1 MARLS
6 LDFMGPW
13 VPGAWA
19 LRRPRSFQ
27 TTLVLLILPLILGSG
42 FLRSLIHADFA
53 KRLIT
58 RSNDQLLAAMAG
70 ELAATLTLALNP
82 ALTKAQLNRLASLA
96 PNGDIQA
103 ATGQLP
109 ALIATLEQAPNL
121 SALFCGIAEPSDASW
136 SRLDRGEPQPASRTP
151 PGPAVASGPRPTA
164 PSRPPAQAPTAGG
177 L

>member
-6 LDFMGPW
+6 LNFMGQRF
-13 VPGAWA
+13 PGAWA
-19 LRRPRSFQ
+19 LRQPRSFQ
-27 TTLVLLILPLILGSG
+27 TTLVLLILPLILASG

-58 RSNDQLLAAMAG
+58 RANDQLLDALAG

-96 PNGDIQA
+96 PNGDIDA
-103 ATGQLP
+103 AIGQLP

-121 SALFCGIAEPSDASW
+121 SALFVANV
-136 SRLDRGEPQPASRTP
+136 RGELLLVSRSS
-151 PGPAVASGPRPTA
+151 AVAPNQVMH
-164 PSRPPAQAPTAGG
+164 PSRRSAANLNHVFFAAPWVMDAVRRF
-177 L
+177 